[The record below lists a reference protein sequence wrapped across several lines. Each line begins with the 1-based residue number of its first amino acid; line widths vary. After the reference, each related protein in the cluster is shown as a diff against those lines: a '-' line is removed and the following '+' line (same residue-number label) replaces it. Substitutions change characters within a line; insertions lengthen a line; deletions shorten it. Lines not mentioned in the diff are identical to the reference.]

1 MKKTVTV
8 YITEKGR
15 ADAGK
20 YARLKQ
26 FFGITGMT
34 VNGEATVNIT
44 DEATW
49 NILQQTAAR
58 GFIEI
63 RNK

>member
-1 MKKTVTV
+1 MTRTVTI
-8 YITEKGR
+8 YITPKGEKKR
-15 ADAGK
+15 DRIK
-20 YARLKQ
+20 S
-26 FFGITGMT
+26 FFGIEGCN
-34 VNGEATVNIT
+34 VNGEAKVTIT
-44 DEATW
+44 DENTW